1 MSQAAAADRS
11 LAIHVERNASMSIV
25 RCSGRLGAGCTDAFQ
40 REIKPL
46 IPEYKRIVV
55 DMREV
60 THVDSM
66 GLGTIVRLYVSAK
79 SGGCSLELAN
89 IGPSVRQLL
98 GVTHLISVLA
108 IIGEYNVRF

>member
-1 MSQAAAADRS
+1 MSQAAANRS
-11 LAIHVERNASMSIV
+11 LAIIVERNESLSVV
-25 RCSGRLGAGCTDAFQ
+25 RCSGRLVAGCTDAFQ

-46 IPEYKRIVV
+46 IPEYRRIIV

-60 THVDSM
+60 THLDSM

-89 IGPSVRQLL
+89 VGPSVRQLL

-108 IIGEYNVRF
+108 II

>member
-1 MSQAAAADRS
+1 MSQAAVERS
-11 LAIHVERNASMSIV
+11 LFIIVERNESLSVV
-25 RCSGRLGAGCTDAFQ
+25 RCRGRLVAGCSDAFQ

-60 THVDSM
+60 THMDSV

-108 IIGEYNVRF
+108 IIGVYNVRF

>member
-1 MSQAAAADRS
+1 MSQAGAGRS
-11 LAIHVERNASMSIV
+11 LVMVTERNGSVSVV
-25 RCSGRLGAGCTDAFQ
+25 RCSGKLVAGCTDAFQ

-46 IPEYKRIVV
+46 IPEYKRIIV
-55 DMREV
+55 DMKEV

-66 GLGTIVRLYVSAK
+66 GLGTLVRLYVSAK

-108 IIGEYNVRF
+108 VIGEYNVRF